1 MDQRNWPKKNKRAVI
16 ARFKPAE
23 PGQKDRGE
31 ASVYLDSTGRVVGGG
46 VSPVTNITLRSSSK
60 KKSEEQEQDETDA
73 DGLMYPGEWHLIVCA
88 IKPQEDAIDRSTM
101 TIYVDGVL
109 SSPPSV
115 VDVSTS
121 SLELSSKEIQLFG
134 GGLKSEGLGG
144 SLRTLTMLRGRC
156 WEPDTTRSA
165 SNWSRALNTLLSPV
179 PFNRILLHQIEQRQ
193 GKEKNVEEEEN
204 DKALELVSFNRRSPT
219 MHLRRLGYSR
229 DGSVCLYMTPTS
241 QRAHDMLKYSGD
253 DEKDRLLSKNLR
265 LFRVG
270 DLLSDSF
277 QTYLTMFP
285 PSDKTTTNIKERGS
299 SKLKKKKKEKE
310 GEPEDDQQQPSLQKG
325 EKKSSDSAPAYSPTS
340 PAYSLSSP
348 VYSTT
353 NPSGGFSFGGAAQP
367 AAGGFGAPAVG
378 GGFGAPAAGAGGF
391 GRAPASGGNMF
402 GGDPAPSPTSSALSG
417 SGFGGAEE
425 KKLRSKSDSVG
436 NVRFLLCDLCDP
448 LDTNISLFGN
458 YLVTVDN
465 VMVNDEKKT
474 LLSFWSSSTTAVVA
488 SSANIVNDSM
498 KVDNARMFDYNDA
511 YNVIEENSEDERD
524 LATLLAAINDDEDD
538 VKKNKLVSDRLYPVL
553 DAMTNVKDP
562 DKVIELMLGAL
573 EINDIVMLMGGD
585 KKELKDKVRQAVDAL
600 EGSSSGGS

>member
-60 KKSEEQEQDETDA
+60 KKKEFDQKKSEEQEQDETDA
-73 DGLMYPGEWHLIVCA
+73 DGLMYQGEWHLIVCA

-109 SSPPSV
+109 SSPPCV

-156 WEPDTTRSA
+156 WEPDTTRST

-265 LFRVG
+265 LFRFG

-299 SKLKKKKKEKE
+299 SKLKKKKKKKKKE
-310 GEPEDDQQQPSLQKG
+310 EEEGGEEDDQQQPSLQEG
-325 EKKSSDSAPAYSPTS
+325 EKKSSDSFDSALAYSPTS
-340 PAYSLSSP
+340 PAYSP
-348 VYSTT
+348 T
-353 NPSGGFSFGGAAQP
+353 NPAYHST
-367 AAGGFGAPAVG
+367 
-378 GGFGAPAAGAGGF
+378 
-391 GRAPASGGNMF
+391 
-402 GGDPAPSPTSSALSG
+402 DPAYSPTSPALGG

-458 YLVTVDN
+458 YLVTVDD

-474 LLSFWSSSTTAVVA
+474 LLSFWSSSCAKIDII
-488 SSANIVNDSM
+488 IVNDSM

-538 VKKNKLVSDRLYPVL
+538 VKKNKLVSDRLYPML

-573 EINDIVMLMGGD
+573 EINDIVMLMSGD
-585 KKELKDKVRQAVDAL
+585 KKELKDKVSEAVEAL